1 MVVQTQEDGMF
12 SLFYTTFRVVYLLT
26 SGIFNIFVDGSTT

>member
-1 MVVQTQEDGMF
+1 MVVQTQEDGIF
-12 SLFYTTFRVVYLLT
+12 SLFYTTFQVVHLLI

>member
-1 MVVQTQEDGMF
+1 MVVQTQEGGIF
-12 SLFYTTFRVVYLLT
+12 SLFYTTFRVVYLPT